1 MRKVGARIL
10 LCLMLVIALV
20 TSTLTAFAEPNTTET
35 PEGLDLSKFITV
47 DLKDVGGVYDG
58 NFYMKNG
65 LKYLFLYKDDDS
77 YYRFVNERIK
87 VDNPEEGEDEYFD
100 GQVLR
105 KINTSDIN
113 SFVSNTDNY
122 ISSTYTGGKEYTLID
137 GTVQLKERCEN
148 KSFYAFFCRGTELIY
163 AGYYNSFD
171 DLSKYSKITFTV
183 QLPQLNI
190 SVEKGDGCAKI
201 NVEFSSEDGVRS
213 VLCRYSDGAVKEEYT
228 VPDSDIYKGKYTF
241 EVTSNETFK
250 IEGYNNYF
258 YSVDEEHTSKE
269 VVVDCV
275 SQTAPEL
282 VSNKTSNKAPKVTFS
297 KLPKSALVNS
307 DVEITMYSD
316 KPAKLV
322 FNGQAS
328 DGYVKKMKVKVT
340 CNGKYAY
347 SASDK
352 DSNQKSGKLNVKFF
366 KNGRAFDDED
376 RDNFWNN
383 PNSPISTITSKLPQT
398 GSVGWYWM
406 IAFGVALVGVGGF
419 VVFKATK
426 SRKNKG
432 IENK

>member
-1 MRKVGARIL
+1 MKKVGARIL
-10 LCLMLVIALV
+10 LCLMLVTALV

-35 PEGLDLSKFITV
+35 PEGLDLSKFKTV
-47 DLKDVGGVYDG
+47 DLKDVGGVHDG
-58 NFYMKNG
+58 NFYLRDG
-65 LKYLFLYKDDDS
+65 LTYLFAYYDSSSYYIYTKSGDYSDDS
-77 YYRFVNERIK
+77 FKSIS
-87 VDNPEEGEDEYFD
+87 VDNLSNYILSKENYTNCIYGSRD
-100 GQVLR
+100 GYTLLDTT
-105 KINTSDIN
+105 NSLNIN
-113 SFVSNTDNY
+113 SRGMNFYILLTDGSN
-122 ISSTYTGGKEYTLID
+122 
-137 GTVQLKERCEN
+137 
-148 KSFYAFFCRGTELIY
+148 FYN
-163 AGYYNSFD
+163 AG
-171 DLSKYSKITFTV
+171 KYSNFNDLVKYSEIKFSDG
-183 QLPQLNI
+183 LPVLDV
-190 SVEKGDGCAKI
+190 SVEKESNTTASIIVK
-201 NVEFSSEDGVRS
+201 FSSSIGVRS
-213 VLCRYSDGAVKEEYT
+213 LVCRFEDGDIKENYDVPEDDFKDGVYSFK
-228 VPDSDIYKGKYTF
+228 
-241 EVTSNETFK
+241 VTTNGTYK
-250 IEGYNNYF
+250 IEGYNQVYLDDSDTHSSIDVVVEGLEDMKPNEV
-258 YSVDEEHTSKE
+258 SNTSK
-269 VVVDCV
+269 D
-275 SQTAPEL
+275 T
-282 VSNKTSNKAPKVTFS
+282 KAPKVTFS

-366 KNGRAFDDED
+366 KNGRAFEDED